1 MNRIALITLTSL
13 LVFALSCSKKPETSQ
28 PAPIVQGVKIETV
41 RASAVDDY
49 YEAVGTVRAKNSSV
63 VAARIMGNIVN
74 VRVREGDRVR
84 AGQTFIEIENRD
96 SGVQIQKAQAGVREG
111 QGAQDEVQRNI
122 RAAESARRA
131 AQANESL
138 ASTTFNRYQQ
148 LFERQSVSPQ
158 EFDEVRTKLEVA
170 KAENERAD
178 RMLQA
183 ARAKQSQALAR
194 IDQAKADVSSARIYA
209 GYSRLASPING
220 VVVSKQADV
229 GSMATPGAPLLT
241 IENDSNYQLEASVEE
256 SQLNKIHLHDQARV
270 NIEALGNQELTCSV
284 VEIVPA
290 ADANSR
296 SYIVKLSLPN
306 VSGLQLRSGLYGKAR
321 FVTAARNVLSVPQ
334 KAITQNG
341 QLVSVFV
348 VDQSGVARL
357 RLIKT
362 GNSFG
367 ERVEVLSGLNDG
379 EQIVSEI
386 FAQIKDG
393 TRVRESQQAGAK

>member
-1 MNRIALITLTSL
+1 MNRIALMTFTLL
-13 LVFALSCSKKPETSQ
+13 LIPALSCSKKPETSQ
-28 PAPIVQGVKIETV
+28 SAPIVQGVKIEIAKT
-41 RASAVDDY
+41 SSVDDY
-49 YEAVGTVRAKNSSV
+49 YEAVGTVHAKTSSV
-63 VAARIMGNIVN
+63 VAARIMGNITS

-84 AGQTFIEIENRD
+84 AGQTLIEIESRD
-96 SGVQIQKAQAGVREG
+96 AGVQIQKAQAGEREG
-111 QGAQDEVQRNI
+111 QGSLDEVQRNI

-138 ASTTFNRYQQ
+138 ASTTLSRYQQ

-183 ARAKQSQALAR
+183 ARARQSQVLAR
-194 IDQAKADVSSARIYA
+194 IDQAKADVSNARIYA
-209 GYSRLASPING
+209 GYARLASPIKG

-229 GSMATPGAPLLT
+229 GSMATAGAPLLT
-241 IENDSNYQLEASVEE
+241 IENDATYQLEVSVEE
-256 SQLNKIHLHDQARV
+256 SQLNKIHLRDQARV
-270 NIEALGNQELTCSV
+270 AIEALGNQELTCSV
-284 VEIVPA
+284 VEIVPT
-290 ADANSR
+290 ADPNSR

-306 VSGLQLRSGLYGKAR
+306 VTGQQLRSGVYGKAR
-321 FVTAARNVLSVPQ
+321 FVTGTRQVLAVPQ

-341 QLVSVFV
+341 QLVSLFV
-348 VDQSGVARL
+348 VDTSGTARM

-362 GNSFG
+362 GERIG

-379 EQIVSEI
+379 EQIVSEV

-393 TRVRESQQAGAK
+393 TRVRNVQQVAAK

>member
-1 MNRIALITLTSL
+1 MNRIALITFTLL
-13 LVFALSCSKKPETSQ
+13 LVLALSCSKKPETSQ
-28 PAPIVQGVKIETV
+28 PAPIIQGVKIETV

-63 VAARIMGNIVN
+63 VAARIMGNIIN

-84 AGQTFIEIENRD
+84 AGQTLIEIENRD

-183 ARAKQSQALAR
+183 TRAKQSQVLAR
-194 IDQAKADVSSARIYA
+194 IDQAKADISSARIYA
-209 GYSRLASPING
+209 GYARLSSPING

-229 GSMATPGAPLLT
+229 GSMAMPGAALLT
-241 IENDSNYQLEASVEE
+241 IENDSHYQLEVSVEE
-256 SQLNKIHLHDQARV
+256 SQLNKIHLHDQVRV
-270 NIEALGNQELTCSV
+270 AIEALGSQEVTCSV
-284 VEIVPA
+284 EEIVPA
-290 ADANSR
+290 ADATSR

-306 VSGLQLRSGLYGKAR
+306 ATGQQLRSGIYGKAR
-321 FVTAARNVLSVPQ
+321 FVTGARQVLSVPQ

-348 VDQSGVARL
+348 VDHSGVARL

-367 ERVEVLSGLNDG
+367 ERVEILSGLNDG
-379 EQIVSEI
+379 EQVVSEI

-393 TRVRESQQAGAK
+393 TRVREPRQAAMK